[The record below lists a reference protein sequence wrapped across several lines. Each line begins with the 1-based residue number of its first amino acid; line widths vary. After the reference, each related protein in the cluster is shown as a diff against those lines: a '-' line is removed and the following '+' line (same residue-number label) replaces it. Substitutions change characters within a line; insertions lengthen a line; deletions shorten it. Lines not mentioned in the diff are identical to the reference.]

1 MFRQEQFKKAS
12 ATKKH
17 FSNTTVYLKSD
28 YPHRLNFYTSPPTAE
43 VTLDQ
48 FEQWAIDRLR
58 VLEEIETSLYRNK
71 SPDELKITLAALLKK
86 YLHLDSNSSHS
97 TQLHEQ
103 RQKDHYSHFILRLAF
118 ARSEDLRRRFSK
130 AETIL
135 FKHRF
140 ESDDGNERTEFV
152 DSLELD
158 WKPVSNEEK
167 AALSQQLIATSGG
180 KKLDDGYFKVDW
192 ERVPDLVEQRRVF
205 VRAGKAYVPS
215 TLQVSLVV
223 AEFTKKLEHAL
234 ELTARALPR
243 LDEDDRL
250 IPILNHLSLGF
261 TAPEYNP
268 SSELSILSGAPITA
282 ADVEGLSQHFPACM
296 THLHRTLRKAKHL
309 KHFGRLQYGLFLK
322 GIGLSVEEALTF
334 WRTAFSSTPSEKF
347 DKEYRY
353 NVRHSFGLEG
363 QRKNYRAKSCQQI
376 LTETPPGNGEAHG
389 CPYRHFS
396 PENLNMFLAQQMGV
410 KDAAVLRGVTQDV
423 AVTKFHMACN
433 RVFEHIHRE
442 EIRKAKEQVSNG
454 GPPAVL
460 ETIIHPN
467 EYFVRSWEL
476 KHPEAIG
483 KTDVGGGA
491 GTRRAGDRVEVDTI
505 SSRGGGGGGGG
516 DMEMM

>member
-1 MFRQEQFKKAS
+1 MQG
-12 ATKKH
+12 
-17 FSNTTVYLKSD
+17 VG
-28 YPHRLNFYTSPPTAE
+28 RLLIE
-43 VTLDQ
+43 WVC
-48 FEQWAIDRLR
+48 AI

-71 SPDELKITLAALLKK
+71 SPEELKIALATLLKK
-86 YLHLDSNSSHS
+86 YLHLDSNSSNSAH
-97 TQLHEQ
+97 LHEQ

-118 ARSEDLRRRFSK
+118 ARTEDLRRRFSK
-130 AETIL
+130 AEAIL

-140 ESDDGNERTEFV
+140 ESDDGSERSKFI
-152 DSLELD
+152 DSLEFD
-158 WKPVSNEEK
+158 WKPVSSEEK

-180 KKLDDGYFKVDW
+180 KKLDDGGYFKVDW
-192 ERVPDLVEQRRVF
+192 ERVPDLVEQRRVY
-205 VRAGKAYVPS
+205 VRAGKVYVPLS
-215 TLQVSLVV
+215 LQVSLVV
-223 AEFTKKLEHAL
+223 AEFTKKLEDAL
-234 ELTARALPR
+234 DLTARALPR

-261 TAPEYNP
+261 TAPEYNA
-268 SSELSILSGAPITA
+268 SSELSLLSGAPITA

-322 GIGLSVEEALTF
+322 GLGLSVEEALTF
-334 WRTAFSSTPSEKF
+334 WRTAFSATPSDKF

-353 NVRHSFGLEG
+353 NIRHSYGLEG

-376 LTETPPGNGEAHG
+376 LTEAPPGSGEAHG

-396 PENLNMFLAQQMGV
+396 PENLNAFLTQQMGV
-410 KDAAVLRGVTQDV
+410 KDPPVLRGVTQDV
-423 AVTKFHMACN
+423 AATKYHMACN

-442 EIRKAKEQVSNG
+442 ELRKAKELSSSGGG
-454 GPPAVL
+454 GPPAVF

-476 KHPEAIG
+476 KHPEAVG

-491 GTRRAGDRVEVDTI
+491 GTRRAGDRIEVDTM
-505 SSRGGGGGGGG
+505 GGGSGG
-516 DMEMM
+516 DVEMM